1 MGPAPR
7 LSQVNL
13 PQFDGDIVHWVS
25 FYSLD
30 SSLVLLSRKDISDTE
45 KFHYLI
51 SHVQNEP
58 RSLIQH
64 LLMTALSLSTALEIL

>member
-7 LSQVNL
+7 LPQVNL

-30 SSLVLLSRKDISDTE
+30 SSLVLSRKDISDTE
-45 KFHYLI
+45 KFHFLI